1 MEEIYVDWSGPYTYE
16 DVVNY
21 NENKIETKKFAV
33 KPTDFG
39 LYQIYG
45 AHPIYG
51 DNVLIYIG
59 KTEQK
64 FMERLNGRSVIEYNQ
79 DREALRRISSF
90 RRTDR
95 YKAYQAPCR

>member
-39 LYQIYG
+39 LYQIFLLCLYFSNLG
-45 AHPIYG
+45 SLS
-51 DNVLIYIG
+51 VLHFFTYSSHF
-59 KTEQK
+59 
-64 FMERLNGRSVIEYNQ
+64 FMHK
-79 DREALRRISSF
+79 RRKCGVSTSM
-90 RRTDR
+90 DS
-95 YKAYQAPCR
+95 

>member
-51 DNVLIYIG
+51 DNVLIYI
-59 KTEQK
+59 
-64 FMERLNGRSVIEYNQ
+64 
-79 DREALRRISSF
+79 
-90 RRTDR
+90 
-95 YKAYQAPCR
+95 

>member
-39 LYQIYG
+39 LLS
-45 AHPIYG
+45 
-51 DNVLIYIG
+51 NEVLNWAV
-59 KTEQK
+59 K
-64 FMERLNGRSVIEYNQ
+64 F
-79 DREALRRISSF
+79 
-90 RRTDR
+90 
-95 YKAYQAPCR
+95 